1 MPLSAL
7 TQIIYLK
14 HGCCSSNGG
23 SSIRPGSGGCDEDR
37 GKVGAG
43 GCGNGDMDCG
53 RLDTASN
60 SFQSYFIPSPP
71 LASDCPS
78 VLARS
83 RTNRLVLEVKDSV
96 RPDRLA
102 RLFLI
107 RCSLRDSAWS
117 ASSSAV
123 ILRLLP
129 KPFGPI
135 YGSLVQASSS
145 CCFINRCFDRCFE
158 MERAMSTMQ
167 AARARRA
174 ATAAM
179 MIHILV
185 VFMPGV
191 SSIESVA
198 AVVAFG
204 DVSVATLRGV
214 IVNGIVAS
222 HRAVER
228 YLLRSM
234 TDYEHGIDR
243 RLSRPNLR
251 NE

>member
-1 MPLSAL
+1 
-7 TQIIYLK
+7 
-14 HGCCSSNGG
+14 
-23 SSIRPGSGGCDEDR
+23 
-37 GKVGAG
+37 
-43 GCGNGDMDCG
+43 
-53 RLDTASN
+53 
-60 SFQSYFIPSPP
+60 
-71 LASDCPS
+71 
-78 VLARS
+78 
-83 RTNRLVLEVKDSV
+83 
-96 RPDRLA
+96 
-102 RLFLI
+102 
-107 RCSLRDSAWS
+107 
-117 ASSSAV
+117 
-123 ILRLLP
+123 
-129 KPFGPI
+129 
-135 YGSLVQASSS
+135 
-145 CCFINRCFDRCFE
+145 
-158 MERAMSTMQ
+158 MSTTQ

-222 HRAVER
+222 HRAVEP